1 MILEDLINYE
11 AGRLGRANLFYGH
24 GTDNPLDEACYL
36 IAAVIGFDPVYSQ
49 YDPELEVTGEQQDA
63 IRQLVDK
70 RITTR
75 KPAAYLVHKA
85 WFAGLEF
92 YVDET
97 VLVPRSPVA
106 ELIEERFSPWIEAG
120 SVRRMLDIG
129 TGSGCIAIA
138 CARYFDHARVDAVD
152 IDAVALKVARRNVEA
167 HGLTDRVRVI
177 QSDLFA
183 ALGNNRYDL
192 IIANPPYVSNEEMQE
207 LPMEYNHEP
216 ASALQSADEGLQHAI
231 AILHAAADHLHDN
244 GRLVLETGHSWPRLT
259 ARYPDVPF
267 FWFEFERGGE
277 GVCMLE
283 KTELQQW
290 FPGES

>member
-1 MILEDLINYE
+1 MAGYVTSLFTNHQSPITNHQSPITNHQSPITNHSAMILEDLINYE

-167 HGLTDRVRVI
+167 HGLTDRVVG
-177 QSDLFA
+177 A
-183 ALGNNRYDL
+183 A
-192 IIANPPYVSNEEMQE
+192 I
-207 LPMEYNHEP
+207 
-216 ASALQSADEGLQHAI
+216 
-231 AILHAAADHLHDN
+231 
-244 GRLVLETGHSWPRLT
+244 
-259 ARYPDVPF
+259 
-267 FWFEFERGGE
+267 GG
-277 GVCMLE
+277 
-283 KTELQQW
+283 
-290 FPGES
+290 